1 MSYTHTHPESVTTS
15 SGTVGAS
22 VAVTG
27 TGRSSISQESIT
39 TGTTNQQLLVAFPVS
54 GLKSLI
60 IYSTY
65 DVTLKINSSG
75 TPDQTLSIQAGEA
88 LIWRTGGYY
97 TCPIDQAVTT
107 MYVSN
112 SSGSTATLDI
122 EAIYDATP

>member
-15 SGTVGAS
+15 SGTVGAA